1 MSQLPLEKLEDLIGR
16 VPSPPEDRDALTA
29 MRDSA
34 PVARRL
40 AKRLHTH
47 DAWRRLPLRE
57 LLPGLS
63 LADAALFRVGFDVR
77 AVNALTRADVRSWVA
92 LGDLTPEDL
101 PLLPGIGVE
110 ALEEILLGA
119 VREWAAAYL
128 DAAGQIG
135 EQVPVG
141 RSRQKRLLRLI
152 GRAPDPLAD
161 GELLSVLRDTG
172 DLDAQWL
179 AERLHADSEL
189 RHSPL
194 RELMPGLGLVES
206 PHFAIRLSVRAANC
220 LARADAGT
228 LTALAG
234 QTPAEILAL
243 PDVGLKTGEEILL
256 AVADEWAASYQAS
269 GDDRTPGEEVRN
281 SKRAGSS
288 GQAEGNKV
296 TELANAFGELER
308 AGGFH
313 AYRRR
318 QLDPDH
324 PSQSKVAEELDVSG
338 SRISQNERAIRALL
352 SRRMRDDAW
361 PISSAVA
368 EMREQLGSVALSREL
383 EAVLEV
389 LDPTGAV
396 LSDDLLHRR
405 ALLLQLSGYRI
416 SGEWVLGPDIELL
429 TMAVLAGLTESGRAD
444 LDFVGRHLA
453 RLEIRR
459 VLQVPW
465 IISQPGFQVVD
476 GEILRHQE
484 K

>member
-1 MSQLPLEKLEDLIGR
+1 MSQPPLEKLEDLIGR
-16 VPSPPEDRDALTA
+16 VPNPPEDRYVLTA

-40 AKRLHTH
+40 AKRLHAH

-63 LADAALFRVGFDVR
+63 LVDASSFRVGFDVR
-77 AVNALTRADVRSWVA
+77 AANALTRADVRSWAA

-101 PLLPGIGVE
+101 PTLSGVGIE

-128 DAAGQIG
+128 DVAGQASKEAPG
-135 EQVPVG
+135 G
-141 RSRQKRLLRLI
+141 RSRQKRLLGLI

-161 GELLSVLRDTG
+161 DESLSVLRDPG
-172 DLDAQWL
+172 EADAQWL
-179 AERLHADSEL
+179 IGRLHTDSEL
-189 RHSPL
+189 RYSPL
-194 RELMPGLGLVES
+194 RELMPGVGLVES
-206 PHFAIRLSVRAANC
+206 PHFSIRLSVRAANC
-220 LARADAGT
+220 LARADAST

-234 QTPAEILAL
+234 LTPAEILAL

-256 AVADEWAASYQAS
+256 AVADEWATSYQAA
-269 GDDRTPGEEVRN
+269 GDDKTAGEEGTNGRTPQPN
-281 SKRAGSS
+281 SHKRGDS
-288 GQAEGNKV
+288 V
-296 TELANAFGELER
+296 IELADAFGELER

-352 SRRMRDDAW
+352 SKRIRDDAW

-368 EMREQLGSVALSREL
+368 EMREQLGSVALPREL
-383 EAVLEV
+383 EDVLEV

-396 LSDDLLHRR
+396 LSADLSQRR
-405 ALLLQLSGYRI
+405 VLLLQLGGYRI

-429 TMAVLAGLTESGRAD
+429 TMAVLTGLTASGRAD

-453 RLEIRR
+453 RLGIRK
-459 VLQVPW
+459 VLQIPW

-476 GEILRHQE
+476 GELLRSPE